1 MPDTPPLEIHVVSH
15 THWDREWYHPAGRF
29 RQRLVALIDEL
40 VDEPPRPG
48 ESFLLDGQAIVL
60 DDYLA
65 VRPERRRELA
75 KLLREKRLEA
85 GPWYVLPDELIPS
98 GEALVRNLLAGRG
111 ALREHGAEPPPVLYC
126 ADSFGH
132 PAALPLL
139 ASQFGLSLV
148 ILWRGYGGRRWPSG
162 DTVRWRAADG
172 TTVLV
177 FHLPPGGYEFGASLP
192 VDEQAASARWTSMRA
207 VLARRS
213 TLGVL
218 LVQNGADHHARQRE
232 QREAIDTLY
241 HVARPLRLV
250 RSSLARFAAI
260 LGGRA
265 VARELPVIEG
275 ELRDSYGYTWTLQG
289 TFASRAAQK
298 RRNAR
303 AERLLLRDSEPWA
316 ALAARA
322 GGADR
327 GAILR
332 AAWREL
338 LACHPHD
345 TLCGCSVD
353 AVARAMDA
361 RLAEVM
367 VQGRGI
373 RDDALLDVLGHNPS
387 EARERPDKWT
397 SAVVVRNAAA
407 RSRSGV
413 AELTVATFVDDIPV
427 GPGSAKRASG
437 PHGASARTQPSRK
450 KDHRALG
457 AAGDAAIVD
466 TTDRRRIGILLDGDR
481 PLVTQWLRD
490 RTGVELTESPL
501 HYPDADKVRLT
512 RTLAWV
518 DDVGGYGTRSLR
530 RELDA
535 VRVEVPNVGLL
546 PSHVAAAA
554 TGERHIE
561 NGLLRVEWNA
571 RGEVRVLG
579 TDGRRI
585 SRLIR
590 LEDQDDRGDL
600 YTPSPRGAMR
610 VAKFIDA
617 RITRSG
623 PLRASVT
630 TMWRIADESSIRVRL
645 SLDAGARWIRVR
657 IDGTNNRPDHRLRL
671 VIGTDVDAG
680 EVWADA
686 AFGPVRRTPLVVP
699 AEDTV
704 AERPPPTAPLHRYVS
719 LFAGEL
725 GATLISDG
733 LAEYEARDD
742 GTVAV
747 TLLRAVGELSRSDLP
762 ERPGHA
768 GWPARVPAA
777 QAVGPFRAT
786 FALLPHGAR
795 SAATLDEIE
804 RTADDVLLPLRGRSL
819 RSALEIHRPTTGVE
833 LSGEGLA
840 FSACKLSET
849 NEWIVLRCVNRT
861 GERSSGEWRLGWTPS
876 AVRLSRL
883 DETPGQALIA
893 EDSVV
898 RFTAEPR
905 AVVTILVR

>member
-40 VDEPPRPG
+40 VDDPPRPG

-65 VRPERRRELA
+65 VRSERRRELA

-148 ILWRGYGGRRWPSG
+148 ILWRGYGWRRWPSG

-177 FHLPPGGYEFGASLP
+177 FHLPPSGYEFGASLP
-192 VDEQAASARWTSMRA
+192 VDEHAASARWTSMRA

-218 LVQNGADHHARQRE
+218 LVQNGADHHARQRQ

-289 TFASRAAQK
+289 TFSSRAAQK
-298 RRNAR
+298 RRNAS

-373 RDDALLDVLGHNPS
+373 REDALLDVLGHNPS
-387 EARERPDKWT
+387 EAREQRDKWT
-397 SAVVVRNAAA
+397 HAVVVRNAAA
-407 RSRSGV
+407 RPRSGV
-413 AELTVATFVDDIPV
+413 AELTVATFVGDIPV

-437 PHGASARTQPSRK
+437 PDGASARAPASRK
-450 KDHRALG
+450 KEHGALG
-457 AAGDAAIVD
+457 ATGDTGV
-466 TTDRRRIGILLDGDR
+466 LFDGDR
-481 PLVTQWLRD
+481 PLVTQPLRD
-490 RTGVELTESPL
+490 KTGVELTESPL

-512 RTLAWV
+512 RMLAWV
-518 DDVGGYGTRSLR
+518 DDVAGYGTRSLHT
-530 RELDA
+530 EVGA
-535 VRVEVPNVGLL
+535 GEGEVPNVGTL
-546 PSHVAAAA
+546 PSQVVPAAS
-554 TGERHIE
+554 GERHIE

-571 RGEVRVLG
+571 RGEVRVQG

-600 YTPSPRGAMR
+600 YTPSPRGALR

-617 RITRSG
+617 RITRRG

-630 TMWRIADESSIRVRL
+630 TMWRVADDPPVRVRL
-645 SLDAGARWIRVR
+645 SLDAGTQWIRVR

-671 VIGTDVDAG
+671 VIGTDVDSG
-680 EVWADA
+680 EAWADA
-686 AFGPVRRTPLVVP
+686 AFGPVRRTPLIVP
-699 AEDTV
+699 VEDTA
-704 AERPPPTAPLHRYVS
+704 AERPPPTAPLQRYVS
-719 LFAGEL
+719 LFAGEV

-768 GWPARVPAA
+768 GWPARVPGA
-777 QAVGPFRAT
+777 QAAGPFRAM

-804 RTADDVLLPLRGRSL
+804 RAADDVLLPLRGRSL
-819 RSALEIHRPTTGVE
+819 RSALEIHRPTRGVE
-833 LSGEGLA
+833 LSGEGLV
-840 FSACKLSET
+840 FSACKMSET
-849 NEWIVLRCVNRT
+849 DEWIVLRCVNLT
-861 GERSSGEWRLGWTPS
+861 GERSAGEWRLGWTPS
-876 AVRLSRL
+876 AVRQSRL
-883 DETPGQALIA
+883 DETPGAALTSDA
-893 EDSVV
+893 SVV
-898 RFTAEPR
+898 RFAAEPH